1 MIIAVR
7 RWTIH
12 HACHEKCEKSVP
24 SNFQETLRS
33 LFCSFQLTPTM
44 ISVARQTHR
53 RSIKHVYMCT
63 ERHHPIPTP
72 PHFGHRR
79 TGTITGIY
87 IYTVYTTKNMTN
99 TNGHNDSMIQY
110 DNYYVDAD
118 SGVRVLVLVVVGV
131 AASASALIITKAWQK
146 V

>member
-1 MIIAVR
+1 
-7 RWTIH
+7 
-12 HACHEKCEKSVP
+12 
-24 SNFQETLRS
+24 
-33 LFCSFQLTPTM
+33 
-44 ISVARQTHR
+44 
-53 RSIKHVYMCT
+53 
-63 ERHHPIPTP
+63 
-72 PHFGHRR
+72 
-79 TGTITGIY
+79 
-87 IYTVYTTKNMTN
+87 MTN